1 MRKPDWICEDTH
13 IETTNHPTAEVW
25 IEEHENPE
33 NGETVYLVCDT
44 SGSDYGH
51 GSCGLVG
58 VYDSFED
65 ASNRI
70 GDEFG
75 YDKFWKK
82 F

>member
-1 MRKPDWICEDTH
+1 MRKPDWITPDTLV
-13 IETTNHPTAEVW
+13 ETINHPTAEVW

-33 NGETVYLVCDT
+33 TGETVYLVCDT
-44 SGSDYGH
+44 SGSDYGY

-70 GDEFG
+70 GDEYG
-75 YDKFWKK
+75 YSEFWKK
-82 F
+82 L